1 MIKILILF
9 AIIGLTTSIGVM
21 LSGEKKKRAAVF
33 GELYEYNEQL
43 LLNLKF
49 GREDMKELA
58 KPFRFVSDVLEG
70 KQVLAGEVGEFI
82 AAYVHNLGA
91 TDALSQID
99 YLNERKAYLRKHRD
113 ESLADYKKYRSLY
126 VRVFFML
133 GVLTAVLLA

>member
-1 MIKILILF
+1 
-9 AIIGLTTSIGVM
+9 M

-70 KQVLAGEVGEFI
+70 LIRIGAGQPVYGAGT
-82 AAYVHNLGA
+82 AAESAVESTVVARAAEGGTAEIVFGTVEATESSEPAGA
-91 TDALSQID
+91 EAWTEEEI
-99 YLNERKAYLRKHRD
+99 RR
-113 ESLADYKKYRSLY
+113 LY
-126 VRVFFML
+126 ETL
-133 GVLTAVLLA
+133 